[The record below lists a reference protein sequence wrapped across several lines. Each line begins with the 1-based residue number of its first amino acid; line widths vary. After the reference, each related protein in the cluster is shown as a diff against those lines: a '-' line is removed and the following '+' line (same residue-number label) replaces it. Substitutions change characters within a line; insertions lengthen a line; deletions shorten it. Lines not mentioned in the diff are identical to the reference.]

1 MPKSLKI
8 SLLVV
13 SVALALFVFAG
24 GLGLHGVHA
33 ATAQSDGAY
42 RPIMVYS
49 EVLKR
54 IQSDY
59 VVDPNIP
66 QVTTGALRGLV
77 ESLDADSSYL
87 TAEDYA
93 FYKAHVND
101 AKAQIG
107 LTMSKRFGYA
117 TVVSVLP
124 GSPADKADITDGDII
139 EAIADQ
145 STRVMPLAL
154 INMRLAG
161 APGTSVTFAV
171 VRPRKAAPD
180 TVTLTR
186 TVPVMPP
193 VAEQQYEG
201 SSILYL
207 KPETLDHERVQQI
220 ESKLKAMPK
229 NGNKKILLD
238 LRDVSTGDMPDA
250 VRLANFFLSSGT
262 IATLEGQNVPKQV
275 FTAEAGK
282 ALNTSAPLVVLVNH
296 GTYGPA
302 EVVAAAVMDD
312 KRGDLV
318 GDRTFGE
325 GAQQKVIDLPDGAA
339 LILSIAK
346 YETPSGKVLQDD
358 AVMPNVQ
365 VASNFADD
373 SAPDDDAT
381 GSPMSPTS
389 PTGPKIVPKAAP
401 KPVVIKTAPPAA
413 KTDDQLNKA
422 LELLKAKAA

>member
-33 ATAQSDGAY
+33 ATAQNDGAY
-42 RPIMVYS
+42 RPIMVYG

-66 QVTTGALRGLV
+66 NVTTGALRGLL
-77 ESLDADSSYL
+77 ESLDADSGYL
-87 TAEDYA
+87 TPEDYA
-93 FYKAHVND
+93 FYKEHVNQ

-107 LTMSKRFGYA
+107 MTVSKRYGYT

-124 GSPADKADITDGDII
+124 GSPAEKADIADGDLIDTI
-139 EAIADQ
+139 DGQ
-145 STRVMPLAL
+145 STRVMPLAVVNL
-154 INMRLAG
+154 RLAG
-161 APGTSVTFAV
+161 APGSTVTFSV

-180 TVTLTR
+180 KVTLTR
-186 TVPVMPP
+186 TMPVMLP

-207 KPETLDHERVQQI
+207 KPETVDHDRVQQI

-262 IATLEGQNVPKQV
+262 ITTIEGQNVPKQV
-275 FTAEAGK
+275 FTAEPGK
-282 ALNTSAPLVVLVNH
+282 ALNTTAPLVVLVNH

-325 GAQQKVIDLPDGAA
+325 GSQQKVIDLPNGAA

-346 YETPSGKVLQDD
+346 YESPNGKILQDD
-358 AVMPNVQ
+358 AVTPNVE

-373 SAPDDDAT
+373 GGPDDGSSVPAT
-381 GSPMSPTS
+381 ALPAPH
-389 PTGPKIVPKAAP
+389 AAP
-401 KPVVIKTAPPAA
+401 KPTPVIIKTAPPAN

-422 LELLKAKAA
+422 LEILKAKAA